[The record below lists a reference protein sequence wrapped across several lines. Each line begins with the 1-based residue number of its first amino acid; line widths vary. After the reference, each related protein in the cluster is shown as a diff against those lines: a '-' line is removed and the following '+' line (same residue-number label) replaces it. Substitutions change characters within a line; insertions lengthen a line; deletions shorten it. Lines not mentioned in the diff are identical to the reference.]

1 MKWPKMPR
9 WPSAWPSLSLT
20 AVRSVWRSAPRL
32 RVLGLAFVGLF
43 GVVILLLVIYSAIA
57 LSRFERVETRRATYV
72 YAGAQPLV
80 AGVQVRRIDLPG
92 TLARLKYT
100 ESRGAP
106 AAPGQYRRAG
116 SAWDIYLRGGAGV
129 APQLVRVEVHDE
141 RITRVTREGHD
152 IGAATL
158 EPEILASAD
167 ERPGEEHRP
176 VRLADVPLVLLNA
189 VLAAEDHRFFEHGGL
204 DARGVLRAAWTNLR
218 AGRVMQGGS
227 TITQQLIKNR
237 LLGARRTYLRKLQEA
252 WLATLV
258 EARYS
263 KQQILEAYL
272 NEIYLGQRGGLAVR
286 GVGAAARV
294 YFRKEIHQLT
304 PAEAALL
311 AGMVRAPNSYSPVV
325 NPERARARRDVV
337 LTRMRELGTLSAA
350 DFEAARAQAVRVPPA
365 ATTAPPAP
373 YFIDYVRLELEQR
386 FGDVGETAGASVFTT
401 LDLVLQRFAEAAVV
415 RGLDRLETRV
425 PRLRRDDPARRLQA
439 AFVALDATTGEI
451 RALVGGRDYQ
461 ASQFNRAAL
470 ARRQPGSA
478 FKPFV
483 YLAALRARGGP
494 PALTAAS
501 IVEDA
506 PLTLTVGRDTWSPR
520 NYNDQYEGRVTVRRA
535 LEQSLNAATIRVAE
549 SVGLPA
555 VVETAR
561 ALGFAG
567 ELAPVPAAALGTFEA
582 TPLEMARSY
591 LPFANGGVRPNG
603 AVAVRAVRDR
613 DGALDPVDA
622 AAEPVAVITPAEAYL
637 VTSLLEGVIASGTGA
652 SARALGVS
660 GAIAGKTG
668 TTNDGRDA
676 WFIGYAPRLLAVV
689 WVGFDGGD
697 AHGLS
702 GAEAALPIWADF
714 MRQALDAYPQ
724 PAFTVPTGIAFA
736 EVDLTNGQLANRFC
750 PRIARETFLIGTE
763 PPPCQEHGGVGD
775 QISDWW
781 QRFREWWRR

>member
-32 RVLGLAFVGLF
+32 RVLGLAFLGF
-43 GVVILLLVIYSAIA
+43 CGVVILLLVIYSAIA

-263 KQQILEAYL
+263 KAQILEAYL

-365 ATTAPPAP
+365 ATTTPPAP

-401 LDLVLQRFAEAAVV
+401 LDLALQRFAEAAVV

-622 AAEPVAVITPAEAYL
+622 AEPVAVITPAEAYL

>member
-1 MKWPKMPR
+1 MNWLKMPR
-9 WPSAWPSLSLT
+9 WPAAWPSLSLT
-20 AVRSVWRSAPRL
+20 ALRSLWRTAPRL

-43 GVVILLLVIYSAIA
+43 GVVVLLLVIYSFLA

-92 TLARLKYT
+92 TLARLKYAQ
-100 ESRGAP
+100 SRGTP
-106 AAPGQYRRAG
+106 TAPGQYRRAG

-129 APQLVRVEVHDE
+129 AAQLVRVEVHDE

-167 ERPGEEHRP
+167 DRPGEEHRP

-204 DARGVLRAAWTNLR
+204 DPRGVLRAAWTNLR

-237 LLGARRTYLRKLQEA
+237 LLGARRTYLRKVNEA

-337 LTRMRELGTLSAA
+337 LARMRELGTLSAS
-350 DFEAARAQAVRVPPA
+350 DFEAARAQPVRVPPA

-425 PRLRRDDPARRLQA
+425 PRLRRDEPARRLQA
-439 AFVALDATTGEI
+439 AFVALDPTTGEI

-470 ARRQPGSA
+470 AHRQPGSA

-483 YLAALRARGGP
+483 YLAALRSRSGP

-549 SVGLPA
+549 SVGMPA

-561 ALGFAG
+561 ALGFTG
-567 ELAPVPAAALGTFEA
+567 ELAPVPAAALGAFEA
-582 TPLEMARSY
+582 TPLEVARSY
-591 LPFANGGVRPNG
+591 LPFVNGGVRPNG

-622 AAEPVAVITPAEAYL
+622 GEPVAVITPAEAYL

-676 WFIGYAPRLLAVV
+676 WFVGYAPRLLAVV

-714 MRQALDAYPQ
+714 MRHALDAYPQ
-724 PAFTVPTGIAFA
+724 PAFTVPSGIAFA
-736 EVDLTNGQLANRFC
+736 DVDLTNGQLANRFC
-750 PRIARETFLIGTE
+750 PRIARETFLSGTE

-775 QISDWW
+775 QIFDWW